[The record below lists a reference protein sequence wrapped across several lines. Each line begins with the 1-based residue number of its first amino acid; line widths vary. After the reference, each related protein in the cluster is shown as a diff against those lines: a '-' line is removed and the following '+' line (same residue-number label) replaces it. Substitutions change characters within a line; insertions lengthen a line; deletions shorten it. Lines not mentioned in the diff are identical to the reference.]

1 MQDRGGERALGKY
14 MSLPTDKFALLDPE
28 LIQQLGKG
36 SRFVLSVPRINVR
49 RLCCVPLL
57 PFRTFS
63 LSIVSKAVQAL
74 SKRWTML
81 RSCSACGW
89 SRSWRWR
96 LWPRRAE

>member
-49 RLCCVPLL
+49 RLCCVPL
-57 PFRTFS
+57 
-63 LSIVSKAVQAL
+63 
-74 SKRWTML
+74 
-81 RSCSACGW
+81 
-89 SRSWRWR
+89 
-96 LWPRRAE
+96 

>member
-1 MQDRGGERALGKY
+1 

-36 SRFVLSVPRINVR
+36 NRFVLSVPRINVR
-49 RLCCVPLL
+49 RLCCVPLI
-57 PFRTFS
+57 PFGTFS
-63 LSIVSKAVQAL
+63 LSILSKTVQAL
-74 SKRWTML
+74 IEGWTVP

-89 SRSWRWR
+89 SRLWRWR